1 VLCYVYPV
9 VVLKVVEGLNMEI
22 FVLVIYFFPA
32 IVAGVRSHHSAGAI
46 FVLNLLLGWT
56 VLGWVV
62 ALVWGFASVKEN
74 KINVLQQGEVVGSVA
89 DEIRKLADLKN
100 DGHLTDEEFNF
111 RKREVLKRR

>member
-1 VLCYVYPV
+1 
-9 VVLKVVEGLNMEI
+9 MEI
-22 FVLVIYFFPA
+22 FVLVLVVYFFPA
-32 IVAGVRSHHSAGAI
+32 IIAGVRSHHSAGAI

-62 ALVWGFASVKEN
+62 ALVWGFTSVKEN
-74 KINVLQQGEVVGSVA
+74 DINIFQQGEVKESVA

-111 RKREVLKRR
+111 RKREILKRR